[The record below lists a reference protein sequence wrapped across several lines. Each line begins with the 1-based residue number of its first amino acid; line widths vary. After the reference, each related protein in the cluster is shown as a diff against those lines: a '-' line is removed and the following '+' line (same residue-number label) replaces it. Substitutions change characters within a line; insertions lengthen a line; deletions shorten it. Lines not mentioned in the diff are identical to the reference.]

1 MALPL
6 ILPGSR
12 RCLLALLEDSA
23 RGTAFSM
30 TPRNISAGHEEMTQR
45 TAWAALGRYPFEAWV
60 ARLRKS
66 SFLMFFE
73 CLQPMYSDF
82 DSDLYW
88 DSFGS
93 TVGPFRFFSLS
104 GLVSG

>member
-12 RCLLALLEDSA
+12 RYLLGLLEGSA

-30 TPRNISAGHEEMTQR
+30 TPRDSSAGREEMTQR
-45 TAWAALGRYPFEAWV
+45 TAWAALGDYSFEAWV
-60 ARLRKS
+60 ARLRRS
-66 SFLMFFE
+66 SCLMFFE

-88 DSFGS
+88 DSFDS